1 MAVPAAITG
10 VATVNPLDSLHMT
23 VTWSVS
29 LELVLGYNIYRSLTS
44 SFTNAVKVN
53 IALVTILQF
62 TDTINQDLRQD
73 FWYFVTAVNSTG
85 ESLPSTPA
93 LANVYSTFN
102 LTQTGNIKYVV
113 AEFIRRRDKLLT
125 LNGEDAVLLVKMVS
139 GTRCVCW
146 DAQYNQGK
154 ADHDVCWGT
163 SWVGGFVKIY
173 PARIRVVGVK
183 TLRTRQ
189 DMGIILDNRPQ
200 VRAGLYPLYHSGDIL
215 VRSNNLRYR
224 VQDVA
229 PGIIDGVLTRQT
241 FFIKEIEPSDTI
253 YRIPVTF
260 A

>member
-10 VATVNPLDSLHMT
+10 VTTVNPLDGLHMT

-29 LELVLGYNIYRSLTS
+29 LDTVLGYNVYRSLTQI
-44 SFTNAVKVN
+44 FTNAVKVN
-53 IALVTILQF
+53 TALINILQY
-62 TDTINQDLRQD
+62 TDVINQDLRQD
-73 FWYFVTAVNSTG
+73 FWYFVTAVNTSG

-93 LANVYSTFN
+93 LANAYSTFS
-102 LTQTGNIKYVV
+102 LTTTGNIKYVV
-113 AEFIRRRDKLLT
+113 AEFIRRRDKLLA
-125 LNGEDAVLLVKMVS
+125 LNGEDAVLLVKKVA
-139 GTRCVCW
+139 GTRCSCW
-146 DAQYNQGK
+146 DVQYNQGK
-154 ADHDVCWGT
+154 ADHDACWGT

-189 DMGIILDNRPQ
+189 DMGIVLDNRPQ
-200 VRAGLYPLYHSGDIL
+200 VRAALYPLYHSGDIL

-224 VQDVA
+224 VQDVS
-229 PGIIDGVLTRQT
+229 PGLIDGVLTRQT
-241 FFIKEIEPSDTI
+241 FFLKEIEPSDTV